1 MDNMDF
7 NGHGLERLHS
17 SHNQRFIRFYDK
29 WYILVIFLLLTT
41 IVSACSDTSSSLFR
55 FKAYRFPPKSMVPT
69 LLPGERILVDRQYY
83 EDHKPARGEII
94 VFDSPKDP
102 KKTWLNRIIAVGKDV
117 VKGEQRKVYLNGKLL
132 EEPYVQH
139 TRNEI
144 TEVMDNFGPITVPEN
159 TLFVMGDNRD
169 ESLDSR
175 HFGVVPVEKVKG
187 KVAYIYWSKE
197 LGRIGTEVH

>member
-1 MDNMDF
+1 MDF

>member
-1 MDNMDF
+1 MDNKDC
-7 NGHGLERLHS
+7 NDHGLERLHS
-17 SHNQRFIRFYDK
+17 SHKQGFIRFYDR
-29 WYILVIFLLLTT
+29 WYFLVIFLLLTT
-41 IVSACSDTSSSLFR
+41 IVSACSDNSSSLFR
-55 FKAYRFPPKSMVPT
+55 FKAYRFPAKSMVPT

-94 VFDSPKDP
+94 VFDSLKDP
-102 KKTWLNRIIAVGKDV
+102 KKTWLKRIIAIEKDV
-117 VKGEQRKVYLNGKLL
+117 VKGEKRKVYLNGKVLK
-132 EEPYVQH
+132 EPYVQH
-139 TRNEI
+139 TSNESI
-144 TEVMDNFGPITVPEN
+144 EVMDNFGPITVPEG

-187 KVAYIYWSKE
+187 KVGYIYWSKE